1 MYAAMP
7 AVTLT
12 GTSMSLTHLTHN
24 NSGKSTTQI
33 SSKVLPTSYL
43 VNKSVSLQNCQQILS
58 KPHQHLN
65 IKHNKKTQSFMMP
78 PKNNKANGGNTA
90 KPKNKTNKRQTNTS
104 LTLQTPKKNNK
115 ISLNKTTVSV
125 NRSSKSS
132 KGSKTRS
139 NMNRDYLIVNETIY
153 EC

>member
-1 MYAAMP
+1 MQAMRAAM
-7 AVTLT
+7 LT
-12 GTSMSLTHLTHN
+12 ATSTSLILPTHN
-24 NSGKSTTQI
+24 NNGKCMTPI
-33 SSKVLPTSYL
+33 LSKVLPTHNI
-43 VNKSVSLQNCQQILS
+43 VNKSVSLQNSQQLLS
-58 KPHQHLN
+58 KPNHQLN

-78 PKNNKANGGNTA
+78 PKNSKPNATNTIKLKT
-90 KPKNKTNKRQTNTS
+90 KPNKRQTNTS

-132 KGSKTRS
+132 KGSKTKS

-153 EC
+153 